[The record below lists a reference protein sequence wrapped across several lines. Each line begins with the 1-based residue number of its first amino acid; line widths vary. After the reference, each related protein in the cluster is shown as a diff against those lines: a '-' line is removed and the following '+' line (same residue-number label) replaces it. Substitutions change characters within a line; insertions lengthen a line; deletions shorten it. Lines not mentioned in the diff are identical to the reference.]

1 MIEQSESIANLA
13 AAMFIAQG
21 KLDGVVKG
29 ATNPHFKKTYANLEA
44 VIDTAKPALQQAGI
58 VFTQAPG
65 RMIDGAVEITTM
77 LIHAASGEWMRS
89 TLHVPCAK
97 VDPQGVGSAITY
109 GLRYSLMATLG
120 LPPVDDD
127 GEAAMQ
133 RDKPR
138 QQTEAPKAE
147 SRDVYARLSKANS
160 GLTTVA
166 AFDKLWNHSATI
178 AALDSLPRDWRQ
190 KMMDEKT
197 DKAAELAERAAM
209 QSPDFPGDTPL
220 RGTVP
225 PSFDHLETRP

>member
-13 AAMFIAQG
+13 AAMFVAQG

-127 GEAAMQ
+127 GEAAMH
-133 RDKPR
+133 REKPR
-138 QQTEAPKAE
+138 QQTEAPKAD

-160 GLTTVA
+160 GLATVA
-166 AFDKLWNHSATI
+166 AFDKLWNHQATI
-178 AALDSLPRDWRQ
+178 AALDSLSRDWRQ
-190 KMMDEKT
+190 KMHDEKT
-197 DKAAELAERAAM
+197 DKAAELSERAAM
-209 QSPDFPGDTPL
+209 QGDDFPGDTPL
-220 RGTVP
+220 RTHVP
-225 PSFDHLETRP
+225 PNFDGMEAR